1 MSSPSNIITIPEDS
15 SGTDSSGNGKTGNEP
30 SNPLSGK
37 SKGCYLSQSTG
48 LLIQDTPFILSSTAL
63 GESAGKRPGKS
74 CLRTT
79 GQPLGPSPNCC
90 R

>member
-1 MSSPSNIITIPEDS
+1 
-15 SGTDSSGNGKTGNEP
+15 
-30 SNPLSGK
+30 
-37 SKGCYLSQSTG
+37 LSQSTG